1 MSVPKNLVVVGGSY
15 VGVNVAQQLAAAL
28 SDRFRI
34 VLIEKNSHFN
44 HLFAFPRFAAATKV
58 DTKKAFIPYNPGTFA
73 NTPGG
78 AGANTVVQARATG
91 LTRTAVELDRQV
103 SLASS
108 DGSDHTTLVNSI
120 PYEYLVLVTGTQ
132 LVPPS
137 AIPGTEK
144 TEGVTYLQ
152 QHAAQVEKASKIAII
167 GGGAVGVQMA
177 TDIKELYP
185 SKSVTL
191 VHSRPTVMN
200 RFHTDL
206 DAIVKA
212 RFAEMGIETK
222 LGSRVASPK
231 ASTAAPEGQTID
243 VVCEDGSKLATELAI
258 VCTGQ
263 TPQSG
268 LLKALSP
275 ASINESGF
283 IKVRD
288 TLQVQDPELNNIFAI
303 GDVADTGAAKA
314 ARPAAK
320 QATIVVQNI
329 QHLLNNE
336 PLDKYT
342 GIDPA
347 GIHMTLG
354 ITKNIIFRNPHP
366 GEQPHIVHKDD
377 GAYDM
382 NIDGVWARRGGGHD
396 ANL

>member
-1 MSVPKNLVVVGGSY
+1 MSAVPKNLVVVGGSY

-28 SDRFRI
+28 SDSFRV

-44 HLFAFPRFAAATKV
+44 HLFAFPRFASTAKV
-58 DTKKAFIPYNPGTFA
+58 DTKKAFIPYMPGTFA
-73 NTPGG
+73 ATPG
-78 AGANTVVQARATG
+78 AHNNTVIQAKATG
-91 LTRTAVELDRQV
+91 LTRTAVELDRPV
-103 SLASS
+103 SLTT
-108 DGSDHTTLVNSI
+108 GSTTEKVSSI

-132 LVPPS
+132 MVPPS
-137 AIPGTEK
+137 AMPGTEK
-144 TEGVTYLQ
+144 REGVSYLQ
-152 QHAAQVEKASKIAII
+152 QHAAQVEAAQRIAIV

-185 SKSVTL
+185 SKQVTL

-212 RFAEMGIETK
+212 RFAELGIETK
-222 LGSRVASPK
+222 LGSRVVSPL
-231 ASTAAPEGQTID
+231 ASTAAPADGTPLE
-243 VVCEDGSKLATELAI
+243 VVSQDGSRLATDLVI

-268 LLKALSP
+268 LLASLSP
-275 ASINESGF
+275 SSINESGF
-283 IKVRD
+283 IRVRD
-288 TLQVQDPELNNIFAI
+288 TLQVQDAALDNVFAI

-314 ARPAAK
+314 ARPASK

-329 QHLLNNE
+329 QHLLKNE

-354 ITKNIIFRNPHP
+354 LIKNIVFRNPHP
-366 GEQPHIVHKDD
+366 GDKPHVVPRED
-377 GAYDM
+377 GTYDM
-382 NIDGVWARRGGGHD
+382 NIDGVWARRGGGID

>member
-28 SDRFRI
+28 SDRFRV

-44 HLFAFPRFAAATKV
+44 HLFAFPRFAATTKV

-73 NTPGG
+73 SAPGI

-91 LTRTAVELDRQV
+91 LTRTAVELDRPV
-103 SLASS
+103 SLAGS
-108 DGSDHTTLVNSI
+108 DGHKTAPVSSI

-132 LVPPS
+132 LMPPS
-137 AIPGTEK
+137 NIPGTEK
-144 TEGVTYLQ
+144 KEGVSYLQ
-152 QHAAQVEKASKIAII
+152 HHAAQVERAHKIAII

-177 TDIKELYP
+177 TDIKEMYP
-185 SKSVTL
+185 DKSVTL

-212 RFAEMGIETK
+212 RFAELGVETK

-231 ASTAAPEGQTID
+231 ETTAAAHPGETID
-243 VVCEDGSKLATELAI
+243 VVCEDGSRLPTELAI

-268 LLKALSP
+268 LLAALSP
-275 ASINESGF
+275 SSINEAGF

-288 TLQVQDPELNNIFAI
+288 TLQVQDPALDNIFAI
-303 GDVADTGAAKA
+303 GDVADTGAHKA

-320 QATIVVQNI
+320 QATVVVQNI

-354 ITKNIIFRNPHP
+354 LTKNIIFRNPFP
-366 GEQPHIVHKDD
+366 GEKDPSF
-377 GAYDM
+377 DM
-382 NIDGVWARRGGGHD
+382 NIDGVWARRGGGPD
-396 ANL
+396 SNL

>member
-28 SDRFRI
+28 SGRFRV

-44 HLFAFPRFAAATKV
+44 HLFAFPRFAATAKV

-78 AGANTVVQARATG
+78 PGANTVVQARATG

-103 SLASS
+103 SLSSS
-108 DGSDHTTLVNSI
+108 DGSGQTTLVNSI

-137 AIPGTEK
+137 ANPGTEK
-144 TEGVTYLQ
+144 KEGVEYLQ
-152 QHAAQVEKASKIAII
+152 QHAAQVEKANKIAII

-177 TDIKELYP
+177 TDIKEIYP
-185 SKSVTL
+185 NKSVTL

-222 LGSRVASPK
+222 LSSRVASPLT
-231 ASTAAPEGQTID
+231 STAAPEGQTID
-243 VVCEDGSKLATELAI
+243 VICQDGSKLETELAI

-275 ASINESGF
+275 ASINEAGF

-314 ARPAAK
+314 ARPASK
-320 QATIVVQNI
+320 QATLVVQNI

-342 GIDPA
+342 NIDPA

-354 ITKNIIFRNPHP
+354 LTKNIVFRNPHP
-366 GEQPHIVHKDD
+366 GEKPHVVNRED
-377 GAYDM
+377 GTYDM